1 MDLDNP
7 NVRITQVYSKA
18 LSHFRTQTTVMIV
31 YSFAKITSAIVL
43 TVVSA
48 SEGCE
53 WDLIDLWLVL
63 VGLQSV
69 INLWCYW
76 AIQ

>member
-1 MDLDNP
+1 
-7 NVRITQVYSKA
+7 
-18 LSHFRTQTTVMIV
+18 MIV